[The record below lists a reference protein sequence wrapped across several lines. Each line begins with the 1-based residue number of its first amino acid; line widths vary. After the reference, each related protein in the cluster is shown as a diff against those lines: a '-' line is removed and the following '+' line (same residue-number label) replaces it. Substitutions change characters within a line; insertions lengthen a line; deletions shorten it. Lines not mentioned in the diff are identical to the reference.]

1 MEKMKGV
8 VVMLSRPMD
17 DIGDIL
23 PVLTSA
29 DLLSGISAVA
39 SGLRDYMHLYQGDR
53 WENPEM
59 GNAALDLMADARAT
73 DREAETLASYLSSYI
88 LEFPPVR
95 SVSDVA
101 VSFSGHVFHF
111 SCTAHTEEGEVPA
124 SLSL

>member
-1 MEKMKGV
+1 
-8 VVMLSRPMD
+8 MLSRPID
-17 DIGDIL
+17 DTGDIL

-39 SGLRDYMHLYQGDR
+39 AGLRDHMHLYQGDW
-53 WENPEM
+53 WENPEK
-59 GNAALDLMADARAT
+59 GDEILDLMADARAT
-73 DREAETLASYLSSYI
+73 DQEAETLSSYLSSYI

-101 VSFSGHVFHF
+101 DSLSGHLFHF
-111 SCTAHTEEGEVPA
+111 ACTAHTEEGEVPV